1 MKNGWIKLHRQLRE
15 HEIYKNTT
23 ALHLWIECL
32 FRASHED
39 RKVLLKRQRLD
50 LDAGSFVFGYR
61 ELSVVANCSPSTAKF
76 WMDYFEAERM
86 IERTTTAKGTIC
98 KLKNWKEYQSTER
111 ESERS
116 ANAERTL
123 SESNKNVKNDK
134 NVRSNVPS
142 ADDTSDN
149 RKLCSD
155 LYDGMLS
162 ANEAEKT
169 ADEKNPKRREQKV
182 SAWVKSVGQL
192 KRIDGA
198 TDQQITFVIKW
209 LFSSGKKNA
218 VFWQKNI
225 RSGATLREKWSQLVA
240 NCKEDYARKEHGSLT
255 IPSNDEIR
263 QMESQ
268 GIQFL

>member
-1 MKNGWIKLHRQLRE
+1 MRNGYILLHRQGITPDEWKNPRRTLAWIDLLTLVD
-15 HEIYKNTT
+15 HETSIVTVSYGFLATRWRVSKDTSFQWVK
-23 ALHLWIECL
+23 HWI
-32 FRASHED
+32 
-39 RKVLLKRQRLD
+39 
-50 LDAGSFVFGYR
+50 
-61 ELSVVANCSPSTAKF
+61 
-76 WMDYFEAERM
+76 
-86 IERTTTAKGTIC
+86 
-98 KLKNWKEYQSTER
+98 TER
-111 ESERS
+111 QLERQPERSSER
-116 ANAERTL
+116 NAERFFCVNYAKYQKTAERFTERD
-123 SESNKNVKNDK
+123 SERRTERKAEQRYTVSSTPSKEHH
-134 NVRSNVPS
+134 RSIVPS

-149 RKLCSD
+149 RKICSD

-218 VFWQKNI
+218 IFWQKNI